1 MPAATNIVELRR
13 MLGERFP
20 EAHRARRPGGAPPWP
35 TGVPALDAVL
45 GGGLVRGG
53 LTELVGTGPGSG
65 SAQVLHALLARTVAD
80 GGFLALID
88 GADSFDADA
97 PTERELA
104 RLLWVR
110 CGKAEEALKA
120 ADVVLRDRNLPCVV
134 LDLKMNPAS
143 ELRRI
148 PSSVWHRLGRIAE
161 HQGTSLLVVTPWP
174 MVGAVGVRVEARS
187 GLGIEALREEPAMV
201 LARLRFGRLREA
213 AGRTGAAAVAG

>member
-20 EAHRARRPGGAPPWP
+20 EAHQARRIGGMPPWP
-35 TGVPALDAVL
+35 TGVPALDALL
-45 GGGLVRGG
+45 GGGMARGR

-65 SAQVLHALLARTVAD
+65 TAQVLHALLGRTVAD
-80 GGFLALID
+80 GGILALID

-97 PTERELA
+97 PTERELT

-110 CGKAEEALKA
+110 CRMADEALKA

-134 LDLKMNPAS
+134 LDLKANPAS

-148 PSSVWHRLGRIAE
+148 PASAWHRLGRIAE
-161 HQGTSLLVVTPWP
+161 HQGSAVLVVTPWP

-187 GLGIEALREEPAMV
+187 GLGIEALREEPARV

-213 AGRTGAAAVAG
+213 AGRVGPAAVAG